1 MERPGYF
8 EEIRAEAARHWSV
21 LESDPALAGPWRQ
34 LFRQVQSPRH
44 VLSELLQNAD
54 DAEATEASVRI
65 EDGRFVF
72 EHNGR
77 DFTDADFHSL
87 CRFGLSNKRI
97 LWTIGF
103 RGVGFKSAFSL
114 GDCVEIYTPTLAVR
128 FHASRFTL
136 PEWIDGTA
144 PPEDLTRICI
154 RLNAGLAASELEKNL
169 NEWKDNPLSL
179 LFFRHIRRLNVNG
192 SIIEWQELG
201 PGPVTG
207 SRRVRLVGQ
216 DEELLLIRSP
226 EEHFPAEAVEEI
238 RQEQP
243 LLEGDERSFP
253 PCAVELIAGAEGRL
267 YVVLPTGVTTSLP
280 FACNAPFIQD
290 PARLKIKDP
299 EISPTNRWLLERVG
313 KLAAVAMLEW
323 LNRADL
329 PSSERAAAYCLM
341 PAVVRRGD
349 ALVDAVEAQIEQAFD
364 EAIRGKPVLLTEEGR
379 LVPADQAVILPKEIL
394 GVWPGR
400 TAGAL
405 FDSWGRPPLSR
416 EIKGTDY
423 EKLVR
428 KKLAER
434 IEKPRIVI
442 TLRSTTPPKPASWE
456 RLAALWVYLERE
468 LTTSVWGRYDWV
480 RHEPSAMCVLP
491 VRGDGFLHP
500 AAEVVRLPQKGEKL
514 RDEDIEFLL
523 PYLKILDPDW
533 IEYVGQQRERAKES
547 EHAAAVVHAFEYLGL
562 NNPTNV
568 SSVIERAAESLFQRG
583 DPSLEEAVRLTQ
595 LAARLNAD
603 LKDDFRFQTRD
614 GQWRPASEGVLY
626 DPDGRLEELLP
637 PDYAAQHLLHPAYTE
652 HFAACSPRE
661 WEDWIASGR
670 AAIYTMPPLRQTCE
684 FVWGRE
690 RIKDEARVRGLKGD
704 LRFPYLSNEFEIQ
717 DWDFDAV
724 QWDRWEEL
732 ARSDASLWVEIGR
745 RLLSQPQRYW
755 EGKDRVTFIHVAIN
769 RYKSN
774 VTSEP
779 LPPRWA
785 LRLRDLPCLP
795 DTYGRPALPCEL
807 ARRTKETEPVMGV
820 ERFIDHDL
828 DKEATRP
835 LLDALGV
842 RTKPLGPEAIL
853 ERLRALARATDPPQS
868 EVEKWYRR
876 LDSMLDSLTTEQAA
890 LVRDAFRSE
899 PLILSE
905 DGAWVSADNVCLKPE
920 GSVPGWPVIRSAVRD
935 LMLWRRLGVEETC
948 TLDQVS
954 RWLASLP
961 VRETLPADLIGRLR
975 AILARYPSEIAN
987 ARKHWLDLAGEW
999 VPLDELEFALAQQ
1012 VDCRLEALFDWVKR
1026 KTADLTCVANPS
1038 SLGPPFDRMA
1048 DLCQNLE
1055 YRPLTDASGADEKK
1069 EWLRAVARCL
1079 QHLKLDDPALTTRV
1093 RALAERLERTAWR
1106 EVDRLQVQPFLKG
1119 QPAGLPRDAQV
1130 VWSDE
1135 RLLVVPLPRGKQ
1147 ARLVPEE
1154 IARAFS
1160 LPELRGA
1167 LHYCFERSP
1176 EEIQEYFEENFAF
1189 EKDEEEVQTVVMHT
1203 NEGGLEVIRAVWQ
1216 PGVTFKGESSGQG
1229 PPSAPPLRL
1238 VDRFAKAEGFT
1249 NVSPREFRHSDGSCL
1264 TASFN
1269 LKGAWEH
1276 WDAGGQLVRCY
1287 FFAEGSLAE
1296 KRIKIGAD
1304 LWALIQAKP
1313 ELYALVTRAG
1323 KQELFVIPGAMLI
1336 GWVQQGKIK
1345 LAPAAYWLEF
1355 QAEDLQLLV
1364 VT

>member
-114 GDCVEIYTPTLAVR
+114 GDYVEIYTPTLAVR

-169 NEWKDNPLSL
+169 NEWKGNPLSL

-207 SRRVRLVGQ
+207 SRRVRLAGQ

-299 EISPTNRWLLERVG
+299 EISPTNRWLLERIG
-313 KLAAVAMLEW
+313 KLAAAALLEW

-379 LVPADQAVILPKEIL
+379 LVPAGQAVILPKEIL
-394 GVWPGR
+394 AVWPAR
-400 TAGAL
+400 TAGEL
-405 FDSWGRPPLSR
+405 FDSSGRPPMSR
-416 EIKGTDY
+416 EIKGADF

-434 IEKPRIVI
+434 IEKARIVI
-442 TLRSTTPPKPASWE
+442 TLHSTTPPKPASWE

-468 LTTSVWGRYDWV
+468 LTACTWRGQ
-480 RHEPSAMCVLP
+480 EPTGLHVVP
-491 VRGDGFLHP
+491 VRADGSLHP

-514 RDEDIEFLL
+514 QDEDIEFLL

-533 IEYVGQQRERAKES
+533 IEYIEKQRQAAEES
-547 EHAAAVVHAFEYLGL
+547 KDAATLVHVFEQLGF
-562 NNPTNV
+562 NKPTDI
-568 SSVIERAAESLFQRG
+568 SSIIHRAAEGLFRHAN
-583 DPSLEEAVRLTQ
+583 PSLDEAVRLTQ
-595 LAARLNAD
+595 LAARLNAN
-603 LKDDFRFQTRD
+603 LEDDFRFQSRD
-614 GQWRPASEGVLY
+614 GQWRSASEGVLY

-670 AAIYTMPPLRQTCE
+670 AAIYTMPPLSQTWKH
-684 FVWGRE
+684 VWGRE

-732 ARSDASLWVEIGR
+732 ARSDTSLWVEIGR

-755 EGKDRVTFIHVAIN
+755 EGKDRVTFIHVASN

-774 VTSEP
+774 MTSEP
-779 LPPRWA
+779 LPPKWA
-785 LRLRDLPCLP
+785 VRLRDLPCLP

-876 LDSMLDSLTTEQAA
+876 LDSMLNFLTTEQAA

-905 DGAWVSADNVCLKPE
+905 DGAWVSADKVCLKPE
-920 GSVPGWPVIRSAVRD
+920 GCVPGWPVIRSAVRD

-954 RWLASLP
+954 RWLGCLP
-961 VRETLPADLIGRLR
+961 VRQPLSADLIGRLR
-975 AILARYPSEIAN
+975 AILARYPSEIAK
-987 ARKHWLDLAGEW
+987 ARNHWLNLAGEW
-999 VPLDELEFALAQQ
+999 VPLDELEFALDQQ

-1026 KTADLTCVANPS
+1026 KTADLTWVTNPS
-1038 SLGPPFDRMA
+1038 SLGPAFDRMA

-1079 QHLKLDDPALTTRV
+1079 QHLKLDDPARTTRV

-1106 EVDRLQVQPFLKG
+1106 EVDRLQVQPFLAG

-1203 NEGGLEVIRAVWQ
+1203 NEGGLKVITAVSQ
-1216 PGVTFKGESSGQG
+1216 REGIFVQG

-1249 NVSPREFRHSDGSCL
+1249 KKVSPREFRHSDGSCL

-1336 GWVQQGKIK
+1336 GWVHAG
-1345 LAPAAYWLEF
+1345 
-1355 QAEDLQLLV
+1355 
-1364 VT
+1364 